1 MKAFENEAEKGLYSD
16 FARMLGEVY
25 PDVLKSATSDEP
37 SDYKEGLNQGLAVAF
52 NLFQV
57 LHEQRDQLQALQAE
71 NQRLI
76 ETFFVNRSANN
87 E

>member
-1 MKAFENEAEKGLYSD
+1 MKTFENEAEKGLYSD
-16 FARMLGEVY
+16 FARMLGEGY
-25 PDVLKSATSDEP
+25 PDVLKSAISDEP

-57 LHEQRDQLQALQAE
+57 LHGQRDQLQALQDE
-71 NQRLI
+71 NQRLR
-76 ETFFVNRSANN
+76 ERFFQRSANN

>member
-1 MKAFENEAEKGLYSD
+1 MKAFKNEAEKGLYLD

-25 PDVLKSATSDEP
+25 PGVLKSAIGDEP

-57 LHEQRDQLQALQAE
+57 LDEQRNQLQALQDE
-71 NQRLI
+71 NQRLR
-76 ETFFVNRSANN
+76 ERFFQRSAR
-87 E
+87 

>member
-16 FARMLGEVY
+16 FARMLGETY
-25 PDVLKSATSDEP
+25 PNALKSAISDEP

-71 NQRLI
+71 NQRLR
-76 ETFFVNRSANN
+76 ERFFQRSANN

>member
-1 MKAFENEAEKGLYSD
+1 MKTFENEAEKGLYSD

-25 PDVLKSATSDEP
+25 PDVLKSAISDEP

-57 LHEQRDQLQALQAE
+57 LHGQRDQLQAIQDE
-71 NQRLI
+71 NQRLR
-76 ETFFVNRSANN
+76 ERFFQRSAR
-87 E
+87 

>member
-16 FARMLGEVY
+16 FARMLGEAY
-25 PDVLKSATSDEP
+25 PGVLKSAISNEP

-57 LHEQRDQLQALQAE
+57 LDEQRNQLQALQAE
-71 NQRLI
+71 NQRLR
-76 ETFFVNRSANN
+76 ERFFQRSANN

>member
-1 MKAFENEAEKGLYSD
+1 MKAFENETETGLYLD

-25 PDVLKSATSDEP
+25 PDVLKSAINDEP
-37 SDYKEGLNQGLAVAF
+37 SDYKEGLNQGLVVAF

-57 LHEQRDQLQALQAE
+57 LDEQRDQLQALHAE
-71 NQRLI
+71 NQRLR
-76 ETFFVNRSANN
+76 ERFFQRSANN

>member
-1 MKAFENEAEKGLYSD
+1 
-16 FARMLGEVY
+16 MLGEVY

-37 SDYKEGLNQGLAVAF
+37 SDYKEGLNQGLVVAF

-57 LHEQRDQLQALQAE
+57 LDEQRNQLQALQDE
-71 NQRLI
+71 NQRLR
-76 ETFFVNRSANN
+76 ERFFQRSANN

>member
-1 MKAFENEAEKGLYSD
+1 MKAFENETEKGLYSD

-25 PDVLKSATSDEP
+25 PDVLKSAISDEP
-37 SDYKEGLNQGLAVAF
+37 SDYKEGLNQGLVVAF

-57 LHEQRDQLQALQAE
+57 LDEQRNQLQALHTE
-71 NQRLI
+71 NQRLR
-76 ETFFVNRSANN
+76 ERFFQRSANN

>member
-1 MKAFENEAEKGLYSD
+1 MKAFKNETEKGLYSD

-25 PDVLKSATSDEP
+25 PGVLKSAISNEP

-57 LHEQRDQLQALQAE
+57 LDEQRDQLQALQAE
-71 NQRLI
+71 NQRLR
-76 ETFFVNRSANN
+76 ERFFQRSANN

>member
-1 MKAFENEAEKGLYSD
+1 
-16 FARMLGEVY
+16 MLGEVY
-25 PDVLKSATSDEP
+25 PDVLKSAISDEP

-57 LHEQRDQLQALQAE
+57 LHGQRDQLQALQDE
-71 NQRLI
+71 NQRLR
-76 ETFFVNRSANN
+76 ERFFQRSANN

>member
-1 MKAFENEAEKGLYSD
+1 MKVFENETEKGLYSD

-37 SDYKEGLNQGLAVAF
+37 SDYKEGVHQGLVVAF

-57 LHEQRDQLQALQAE
+57 LDEQRDQLQALQAE
-71 NQRLI
+71 NQRLR
-76 ETFFVNRSANN
+76 ERFFQRSANN

>member
-1 MKAFENEAEKGLYSD
+1 MKAFENETEKGLYSD

-25 PDVLKSATSDEP
+25 PDVLKSAISDEP
-37 SDYKEGLNQGLAVAF
+37 SDHKEGLNQGLVVAF

-57 LHEQRDQLQALQAE
+57 LHEQRDQLQALNTE
-71 NQRLI
+71 NQRLR
-76 ETFFVNRSANN
+76 ERFFQRRPNN

>member
-1 MKAFENEAEKGLYSD
+1 MKAFENETEKGLYSD

-25 PDVLKSATSDEP
+25 PDVLKSAIGDEP
-37 SDYKEGLNQGLAVAF
+37 SDHKEGLNQGLAVAF

-57 LHEQRDQLQALQAE
+57 LHEQRDQLQALHTE
-71 NQRLI
+71 NQRLR
-76 ETFFVNRSANN
+76 ERFFQRSANN

>member
-1 MKAFENEAEKGLYSD
+1 MKAFENETEKGLYSD

-25 PDVLKSATSDEP
+25 PGVLKSAISNEP

-57 LHEQRDQLQALQAE
+57 LHEQRNQLQALHTE
-71 NQRLI
+71 NQRLR
-76 ETFFVNRSANN
+76 ELFFQRSANN

>member
-1 MKAFENEAEKGLYSD
+1 MKAFENETEKGLYSD

-25 PDVLKSATSDEP
+25 PDVLKSATSGEP
-37 SDYKEGLNQGLAVAF
+37 SDYKEGLNQGLVVAF

-57 LHEQRDQLQALQAE
+57 LDEQRNQLQALHTE
-71 NQRLI
+71 NQRLR
-76 ETFFVNRSANN
+76 ERFFQRSANN

>member
-1 MKAFENEAEKGLYSD
+1 MKAFKDEAEKRLYSD

-37 SDYKEGLNQGLAVAF
+37 SDYKEGLNQGLVVAF

-57 LHEQRDQLQALQAE
+57 LDEQRNQLQALQAE
-71 NQRLI
+71 NQRLR
-76 ETFFVNRSANN
+76 ERFFQRSANN

>member
-52 NLFQV
+52 IYFKSY
-57 LHEQRDQLQALQAE
+57 
-71 NQRLI
+71 
-76 ETFFVNRSANN
+76 TNN
-87 E
+87 AISSKPPKPKTNG

>member
-1 MKAFENEAEKGLYSD
+1 MKAFENETEKGLYSD

-37 SDYKEGLNQGLAVAF
+37 SEHKEGLNQGLVVAF

-57 LHEQRDQLQALQAE
+57 LDEQRNQLQALHAE
-71 NQRLI
+71 NQRLR
-76 ETFFVNRSANN
+76 ERFFQRSAND